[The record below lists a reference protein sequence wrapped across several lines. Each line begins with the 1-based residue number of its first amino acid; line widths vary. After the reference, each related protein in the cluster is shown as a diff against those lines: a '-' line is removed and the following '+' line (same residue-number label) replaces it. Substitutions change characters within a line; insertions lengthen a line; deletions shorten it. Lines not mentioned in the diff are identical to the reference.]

1 MSEINL
7 NLVRSIV
14 ISYIFQIKQT
24 IDLNNLTLATILASN
39 DSSSRTYIK
48 IKTNMGKKLGINV
61 VNYEVQDTDSLIK
74 TINNL
79 NSDINIHG
87 ILVQMPISNSITNS
101 PSSILNLI
109 NPLKDCDCLTST
121 SLSRIFNNDFDI
133 LPAVVR
139 AILFVLEHLK
149 VELKGKVV
157 TIVNNSNLIGLPL
170 SLYLSKMQATVVVL
184 NKYTKNI
191 KNFTLQS
198 DIVVLAT
205 GVGELFDSRY
215 FSENTIVIDVTSIKK
230 GARVV
235 GDLIVDD
242 NLRKKNIIY
251 TPVPGGIGP
260 LTVLSL
266 FWNLVKMYQNNFTKN
281 HDST

>member
-1 MSEINL
+1 
-7 NLVRSIV
+7 
-14 ISYIFQIKQT
+14 
-24 IDLNNLTLATILASN
+24 
-39 DSSSRTYIK
+39 
-48 IKTNMGKKLGINV
+48 
-61 VNYEVQDTDSLIK
+61 
-74 TINNL
+74 
-79 NSDINIHG
+79 
-87 ILVQMPISNSITNS
+87 MPISNTITNS

-109 NPLKDCDCLTST
+109 DPSKDCDCLTST
-121 SLSRIFNNDFDI
+121 NLSRIFNNDFEL

-149 VELKGKVV
+149 VELQGKVV

-170 SLYLSKMQATVVVL
+170 SLYLSKMQATVIVL
-184 NKYTKNI
+184 NKYTKSI

-205 GVGELFDSRY
+205 GVGELFDYSY

-242 NLRKKNIIY
+242 HLRKKNILY

-266 FWNLVKMYQNNFTKN
+266 FWNLVKMYKKIL
-281 HDST
+281 

>member
-1 MSEINL
+1 MSAIDCFFIKYSVKSNL
-7 NLVRSIV
+7 L
-14 ISYIFQIKQT
+14 QIKDFT
-24 IDLNNLTLATILASN
+24 KINHLTLATVLASQN
-39 DSSSRTYIK
+39 ISSRTYIK

-61 VNYEVQDTDSLIK
+61 VNYEANDIKSLID
-74 TINNL
+74 TINKL
-79 NSDINIHG
+79 NSDQNVHG
-87 ILVQMPISNSITNS
+87 ILVQMPISNTITNS

-109 NPLKDCDCLTST
+109 DPSKDCDCLTST
-121 SLSRIFNNDFDI
+121 NLSRIFNNDFEL

-149 VELKGKVV
+149 VELQGKVV
-157 TIVNNSNLIGLPL
+157 TIINNSNLIGLPL
-170 SLYLSKMQATVVVL
+170 SLYLSKMQATVIVL

-198 DIVVLAT
+198 NIVVLAT
-205 GVGELFDSRY
+205 GVGELFDYSY

-235 GDLIVDD
+235 GDLIID
-242 NLRKKNIIY
+242 NRLRKKNILY

-266 FWNLVKMYQNNFTKN
+266 FWNLVKMYKKML
-281 HDST
+281 